1 MSTFAVFGMTHER
14 ARELARVRVDRAIV
28 SERKYV
34 PPPDREKRVADEA
47 DTIMKSS
54 QVVQLS
60 DKFDAPQFAEDFLRL
75 TERTQEH
82 RSLRIKAW
90 TKADGL
96 TKSGRQKMEW
106 QPVDRSATA

>member
-1 MSTFAVFGMTHER
+1 M
-14 ARELARVRVDRAIV
+14 
-28 SERKYV
+28 
-34 PPPDREKRVADEA
+34 ADEA
-47 DTIMKSS
+47 DKIMTSN

-90 TKADGL
+90 TKVDGQ
-96 TKSGRQKMEW
+96 TKGGRQKMEW
-106 QPVDRSATA
+106 QSVDRSATA